1 MIIVSVLV
9 PFLYCVLVG
18 MASGIVFKK
27 RFIDSLAP
35 AFFMQVILML
45 LTGCIFEKLT
55 WGIYV
60 GIFVALVIL
69 VFSFVKTKSFSAVTD
84 RFDEGFGVFI
94 FIYVFLFLTN
104 IGSFLHMWDEF
115 SHWGWFV
122 RESYNLD
129 ALYCTSKTYFVH
141 KDYPPGI
148 SLFEVLWCRLA
159 LQYSEPNAYRGMHI
173 LQASM
178 MMPVVVGFLRKDKNI
193 DSKWQKIARIIVN
206 TVIIFSVPLF
216 SSLQFY
222 HTLYQDLIMGV
233 FVFYIIWLTIS
244 EEFSGFSL
252 VTLSLSMANLILCKL
267 TAIAFLPI
275 LLVFYVVFH
284 MYYSDTCVRKWKIV
298 TGAFLSIIVSI
309 APWRVYN
316 AYIDKH
322 MGRANGGQSYSS
334 LSLSTIIGVIK
345 NDGTVPYQSEVGR
358 KYFDALLSYPLV
370 GKLSYVWIMIIC
382 IILAIFLIVVQNH
395 KDDKRRIC
403 ITIIWVGLAAIYYAI
418 MMYFMYLLMFSE
430 YEATGLASYNRY
442 MSTYLVTALLII
454 ASLFLY
460 YPGKKV
466 WISYFAI
473 VLLAENIV
481 MCSGIDQF
489 LPGAVTGE
497 GEKYKTSSAYINEY
511 VPDGA
516 KLMMTVA
523 LEDLG
528 ADLGIT
534 FNCEGISVSE
544 YAFGKKKSEGDLWTS
559 DVSLEEFV
567 DIVSEYDY
575 IYFFSYD
582 EDFDDIYADAFV
594 HPEDLHVGGLYRIE
608 IKGGKVLTKPVR
620 TF

>member
-84 RFDEGFGVFI
+84 RFDEGFGVFV
-94 FIYVFLFLTN
+94 FVYVFIFLTN
-104 IGSFLHMWDEF
+104 IGSFLYMWDEF

-122 RESYNLD
+122 RESYSLD
-129 ALYCTSKTYFVH
+129 ALYCTSKTYFIH

-159 LQYSEPNAYRGMHI
+159 LQYSESNAYRGMHI

-178 MMPVVVGFLRKDKNI
+178 MMPVVVGFLRKEKTGY
-193 DSKWQKIARIIVN
+193 SKCQKLARIILN
-206 TVIIFSVPLF
+206 TAIIFAIPLF

-233 FVFYIIWLTIS
+233 FVFYIIWLAIS
-244 EEFSGFSL
+244 EELSGFSL
-252 VTLSLSMANLILCKL
+252 VTLSLAMANLILCKL

-275 LLVFYVVFH
+275 LMVFYVVFH
-284 MYYSDTCVRKWKIV
+284 MFYSDKCVKKWKIA
-298 TGAFLSIIVSI
+298 TGALLSTIISII
-309 APWRVYN
+309 PWRIYN
-316 AYIDKH
+316 AYIDKYIGKA
-322 MGRANGGQSYSS
+322 GRGQSYSS
-334 LSLSTIIGVIK
+334 LSLSSIIGVFK
-345 NDGTVPYQSEVGR
+345 HDGSISYQAEVER
-358 KYFDALLSYPLV
+358 KYLDALISYPLI
-370 GKLSYVWIMIIC
+370 GKLSYVWIVAIC
-382 IILAIFLIVVQNH
+382 IALAIILMIMQDDNG
-395 KDDKRRIC
+395 DKRRIC
-403 ITIIWVGLAAIYYAI
+403 ITTIWVGLAAIYYAI

-454 ASLFLY
+454 VSLFLY
-460 YPGKKV
+460 YPARNV
-466 WISYFAI
+466 WISYLAI
-473 VLLAENIV
+473 ALLAENIFI
-481 MCSGIDQF
+481 CSGTNQF
-489 LPGAVTGE
+489 LPSALTGE
-497 GEKYKTSSAYINEY
+497 GVKYKAASDYINTY
-511 VPDGA
+511 VPDGS
-516 KLMMTVA
+516 KLMMTIA

-534 FNCEGISVSE
+534 FNCDGISVSE
-544 YAFGKKKSEGDLWTS
+544 YAFGKKKHDGDLWTS
-559 DVSLEEFV
+559 DVSIEEFV
-567 DIVSEYDY
+567 DTVSEYDY

-582 EDFDDIYADAFV
+582 EDFDDIYVGAFV
-594 HPEDLHVGGLYRIE
+594 HPEDLHVGGLYKISVSDGLLE
-608 IKGGKVLTKPVR
+608 TMPVK
-620 TF
+620 

>member
-1 MIIVSVLV
+1 MIVVSFLM
-9 PFLYCVLVG
+9 PFFYCVIVG

-45 LTGCIFEKLT
+45 LSGCIFEKLT
-55 WGIYV
+55 LGIYI

-69 VFSFVKTKSFSAVTD
+69 GYSFWKNKSFSIVTD
-84 RFDEGFGVFI
+84 RFDEGFGLFV
-94 FIYVFLFLTN
+94 FIYVFIFLTN
-104 IGSFLHMWDEF
+104 IGSFLYMWDEF

-129 ALYCTSKTYFVH
+129 ALYCTSKTYFIH

-159 LQYSEPNAYRGMHI
+159 LQYSEPDAYRGMHM

-178 MMPVVVGFLRKDKNI
+178 MMPVIVVFLRKTKTEDT
-193 DSKWQKIARIIVN
+193 KWQKIVRIVIN
-206 TVIIFSVPLF
+206 TAIIFSIPLF

-233 FVFYIIWLTIS
+233 FVFYIIWIAIS
-244 EEFSGFSL
+244 EEFSWFSL
-252 VTLSLSMANLILCKL
+252 VTLALAMANLILCKL

-275 LLVFYVVFH
+275 LLVFYIVFH
-284 MYYSDTCVRKWKIV
+284 MCYSNKCVTKWKIV
-298 TGAFLSIIVSI
+298 TGALLSTVISII
-309 APWRVYN
+309 PWRIYN
-316 AYIDKH
+316 AYIDKYIGKA
-322 MGRANGGQSYSS
+322 GRGQSYSS
-334 LSLSTIIGVIK
+334 LSLSSIIGVFK
-345 NDGTVPYQSEVGR
+345 HDGSILYQTEVEK
-358 KYFDALLSYPLV
+358 KYLDALLSYPLI
-370 GKLSYVWIMIIC
+370 GKLSYVWIVAIC
-382 IILAIFLIVVQNH
+382 IALAIILVIINED
-395 KDDKRRIC
+395 KEDKRCIRI
-403 ITIIWVGLAAIYYAI
+403 TTIWVGLAAVYYAI

-442 MSTYLVTALLII
+442 MSTYLVIALLIV

-460 YPGKKV
+460 YPARKA
-466 WISYFAI
+466 WYSYLAI
-473 VLLAENIV
+473 ALLAENIV
-481 MCSGIDQF
+481 MCSGINQF

-497 GEKYKTSSAYINEY
+497 GEKYKTSSAYINEC

-528 ADLGIT
+528 ADLGVT
-534 FNCEGISVSE
+534 FNCEGILVSE
-544 YAFGKKKSEGDLWTS
+544 YAFGKKKHDGDLWTS

-567 DIVSEYDY
+567 DTVSEYDY

-582 EDFDDIYADAFV
+582 DDFDDIYADAFIYS
-594 HPEDLHVGGLYRIE
+594 EDIYLGGLYRIE
-608 IKGGKVLTKPVR
+608 IKDGKIITSHV
-620 TF
+620 

>member
-18 MASGIVFKK
+18 TASGIVFNK

-60 GIFVALVIL
+60 GIFVALLIL
-69 VFSFVKTKSFSAVTD
+69 VFSFVKTKSFSVVTD
-84 RFDEGFGVFI
+84 RFDEGFGVFV
-94 FIYVFLFLTN
+94 FIYVFIILTN
-104 IGSFLHMWDEF
+104 IGSFLYMWDEF

-129 ALYCTSKTYFVH
+129 APYCTSKTYFVH

-178 MMPVVVGFLRKDKNI
+178 MMPVIVGFLRKEKI
-193 DSKWQKIARIIVN
+193 GYFKWQKIARIVLN
-206 TVIIFSVPLF
+206 TVIVFSIPLF

-233 FVFYIIWLTIS
+233 FVFYIIWITIS

-252 VTLSLSMANLILCKL
+252 ATLALAMANLILCKL

-275 LLVFYVVFH
+275 LLIFYVFFHVYYTDAHVKKMNIVAGVLLSAVF
-284 MYYSDTCVRKWKIV
+284 SIV
-298 TGAFLSIIVSI
+298 
-309 APWRVYN
+309 PWRIYN
-316 AYIDKH
+316 AYIDRYI
-322 MGRANGGQSYSS
+322 GRANRGQSYSS
-334 LSLSTIIGVIK
+334 LSLSSIIGVFK
-345 NDGTVPYQSEVGR
+345 HDGSISYQAEVER
-358 KYFDALLSYPLV
+358 KYLDALISYPLI
-370 GKLSYVWIMIIC
+370 GKLSYVWIVAIC
-382 IILAIFLIVVQNH
+382 IALAIILVIMQDDNG
-395 KDDKRRIC
+395 DKRRIC
-403 ITIIWVGLAAIYYAI
+403 ITTIWVGLAAIYYAI

-442 MSTYLVTALLII
+442 MSTYLITALLII
-454 ASLFLY
+454 VTLFLY
-460 YPGKKV
+460 YTGMKM
-466 WISYFAI
+466 WYSYLAI

-481 MCSGIDQF
+481 MCSGTNQF
-489 LPGAVTGE
+489 LPSALTGE
-497 GEKYKTSSAYINEY
+497 GVKYKTASVYIDEC
-511 VPDGA
+511 VPNGA
-516 KLMMTVA
+516 KLLMTVA

-528 ADLGIT
+528 SDLGIKY
-534 FNCEGISVSE
+534 NCEGISVIE
-544 YAFGKKKSEGDLWTS
+544 NAFGKKKYDGDLYS
-559 DVSLEEFV
+559 RDVSLEEFV

-582 EDFDDIYADAFV
+582 DDFDDIYVGAFV
-594 HPEDLHVGGLYRIE
+594 HPEDLHVGGLYKISVSDGLLE
-608 IKGGKVLTKPVR
+608 TMSVK
-620 TF
+620 